1 MKGKYQVVVSNN
13 RVQYKFEIKR
23 NITILKGDSATGKT
37 TLIDMI
43 SSYEENGI
51 DSGIEIQS
59 EVNCRTL
66 AGQHWKTKLQTIE
79 SSIVFID
86 EGNSFLNTKE
96 FASAI
101 KDTDNY
107 YVIAVRNPLPMI
119 PYSVDEIYGI
129 VNKTKGYGNMKR
141 LYSEF
146 KRLYHEDFPLENI
159 TNVIVEDSNA
169 GFEFFSE
176 YFIKRG
182 IKCISANGKS
192 NICKTL
198 MDMDSEAYVLIIAD
212 GAAFGP
218 EMEKVLKMKYAK
230 HICLFLPE
238 SFEWMVLNSG
248 LIRCE
253 KDLLINTEDYIESKH
268 FFSWERFF
276 TSYLTEET
284 RESYLE
290 YTKKKLNTNYLNDK
304 EYNMITEQFPF

>member
-43 SSYEENGI
+43 SSYEEIGI

-96 FASAI
+96 FASVI

-107 YVIAVRNPLPMI
+107 YVIAVRNPLPML

-146 KRLYHEDFPLENI
+146 KRLYHEDFTLKNI
-159 TNVIVEDSNA
+159 TNVIVED
-169 GFEFFSE
+169 
-176 YFIKRG
+176 
-182 IKCISANGKS
+182 
-192 NICKTL
+192 
-198 MDMDSEAYVLIIAD
+198 
-212 GAAFGP
+212 
-218 EMEKVLKMKYAK
+218 
-230 HICLFLPE
+230 
-238 SFEWMVLNSG
+238 
-248 LIRCE
+248 
-253 KDLLINTEDYIESKH
+253 
-268 FFSWERFF
+268 
-276 TSYLTEET
+276 
-284 RESYLE
+284 
-290 YTKKKLNTNYLNDK
+290 
-304 EYNMITEQFPF
+304 